1 MSVWS
6 RCDRGIRMKNSK
18 KGFTLVEFIIVIVIT
33 GIIAG
38 ILAILIGEVTKTYT
52 FIRVRGTG
60 LSDSRLAIDRM
71 VREIRQVAGIT
82 SIYSATPESLRFGN
96 VNSEDITLEKAGASL
111 LRNSDE
117 LADSVESLKFEY
129 RDRDN
134 VVLTDTNIVVNDLS
148 TPAEEETNIWR
159 ILITLTIKRA
169 NERVKFQDQ
178 VHPRNL

>member
-1 MSVWS
+1 M
-6 RCDRGIRMKNSK
+6 
-18 KGFTLVEFIIVIVIT
+18 EFIIVIVIT

-38 ILAILIGEVTKTYT
+38 ILSILVGQVTNIYT

-71 VREIRQVAGIT
+71 VREIRQVASIT
-82 SIYSATPESLRFGN
+82 SIYSATPEILRFGN
-96 VNSEDITLEKAGASL
+96 VNGEDITFEKVAGSL
-111 LRNSDE
+111 KRNSDE
-117 LADSVESLKFEY
+117 LADNVESLQFEY
-129 RDRDN
+129 RDKDN
-134 VVLTDTNIVVNDLS
+134 VVLTDTNIVVA
-148 TPAEEETNIWR
+148 PAATNIWR